1 MLKFM
6 DSDLQ
11 LTLLASDCA
20 DCSVSPPLLPTTCA
34 ILRLLALVGACR
46 LALILRVVPC
56 NASTILQ
63 QLSRLTAQGL
73 ISRSRSREGGRRFS
87 LYTLTPGGRLMV
99 AQWQQRVMRIR
110 LAILRECEQNGSA
123 Q

>member
-11 LTLLASDCA
+11 LTLLASDCSA
-20 DCSVSPPLLPTTCA
+20 CSVSPPLLPTTCA

-73 ISRSRSREGGRRFS
+73 ISRSRSREGRRRFS